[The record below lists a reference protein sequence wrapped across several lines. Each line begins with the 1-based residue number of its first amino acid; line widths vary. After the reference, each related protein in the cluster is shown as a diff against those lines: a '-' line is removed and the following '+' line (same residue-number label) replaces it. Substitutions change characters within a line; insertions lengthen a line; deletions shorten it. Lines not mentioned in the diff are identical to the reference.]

1 MRRALAV
8 LWIVLLLLLAFG
20 LVLVSSA
27 SATQRGGA
35 LPFVRMQAIAIALG
49 LAVSAALFFIDYR
62 VWRRLPVVI
71 AIALF
76 CLLVSS
82 AVFLFPKI
90 NGSHRWIMLGGL
102 SLQPSEFARI
112 GIVLVAAAWFDRI
125 GGLKSRTFR
134 FGILYPG
141 MLLGLLV
148 APIAVSPDLGA
159 TVVCIVALGTLFVAA
174 GVRWR
179 YLFLL
184 VPILAVLFALFVS
197 MSPNRRARVM
207 TFIDGVRGIQ
217 REEDPTAYHRDQ
229 SREAFVRGGQLGS
242 GLGQSIQKYQY
253 LPEANTDFIFAIAGE
268 EFGLPVTAGMA
279 LAFLVM
285 LWCGVY
291 IAAHAPDRFGRLV
304 ALALT
309 VLLVFEAAFNMGMAT
324 GCLPTKGIALPFNS
338 YGGTSMIASL
348 VAIGLLSSIGHAAI
362 REKTP
367 QPARESLPEF

>member
-1 MRRALAV
+1 MRRALVV
-8 LWIVLLLLLAFG
+8 LWTVLLLLLVFG
-20 LVLVSSA
+20 LLLVYSA

-35 LPFVRMQAIAIALG
+35 LPFVRMQAIAIAIG
-49 LAVSAALFFIDYR
+49 LIAAGILYFIDYR
-62 VWRRLPVVI
+62 IWRRRPIVI
-71 AIALF
+71 AMAVTS
-76 CLLVSS
+76 LLISS

-112 GIVLVAAAWFDRI
+112 GIVLVAAAWFDGI
-125 GGLKSRTFR
+125 GGLRSRTFR
-134 FGILYPG
+134 YGLLYPG
-141 MLLGLLV
+141 LIAGLLV

-159 TVVCIVALGTLFVAA
+159 TVVCLVALGTLFVAA

-179 YLFLL
+179 YIILVIPILL
-184 VPILAVLFALFVS
+184 VLFGLFISV
-197 MSPNRRARVM
+197 SPNRRARIM
-207 TFIDGVRGIQ
+207 TFIDGWKGVR

-229 SREAFVRGGQLGS
+229 SREAFVRGGATGS

-268 EFGLPVTAGMA
+268 EFGLPGTAGMA
-279 LAFLVM
+279 IAFLIM

-309 VLLVFEAAFNMGMAT
+309 VLLVFEASFNMGMAT

-338 YGGTSMIASL
+338 YGGTSMVASL
-348 VAIGLLSSIGHAAI
+348 IAIGLLSSIGHTAI

-367 QPARESLPEF
+367 RPARESLPEF